1 MQHRTKQRVKEI
13 EMNYTG
19 DTGYNKKLISKTR
32 GCEQRL
38 L

>member
-1 MQHRTKQRVKEI
+1 MQHWTQKQVQEI

-19 DTGYNKKLISKTR
+19 DTGYNKNLTSKTR
-32 GCEQRL
+32 GCKQRL